1 MKRIKCTVSYD
12 GTNFQGFQVQPEG
25 RTVQGEIEHVLK
37 KMHKGENIRIHA
49 SGRTDRGVHAKGQV
63 FHFDTPLSLTEE
75 QWKRALNSQLP
86 QDIVIRST
94 EFVSEDFHA
103 RFSCVAKEY
112 RYIILYQEERDPFL
126 VNYTHHHPY
135 PLDLQKIEE
144 AMKYFLGTHDF
155 TSFSSAKTEIHDR
168 VRTIDLFKLQRENNK
183 LIFRIRGDG
192 FLYNMV
198 RIIVGTLLDV
208 GSGKIEPEKIPEIFA
223 AKDRT
228 RAGKTI
234 SPNGLYLWK
243 VYY

>member
-12 GTNFQGFQVQPEG
+12 GTNYQGFQVQPEG
-25 RTVQGEIEHVLK
+25 RTVQGEIQHVLK
-37 KMHKGENIRIHA
+37 KMHKGEKIRIHA

-94 EFVSEDFHA
+94 EFVSQDFHA

-112 RYIILYQEERDPFL
+112 RYIVLYQKERDPFL

-135 PLDLQKIEE
+135 PLDLQKIED

-155 TSFSSAKTEIHDR
+155 TSFSSAKTEINDR
-168 VRTIDLFKLQRENNK
+168 VRTIDLFQIQQENNK

-208 GSGKIEPEKIPEIFA
+208 GSGKIEPKKIPEIFA
-223 AKDRT
+223 AKDRA

>member
-12 GTNFQGFQVQPEG
+12 GTNYQGFQVQPEG
-25 RTVQGEIEHVLK
+25 RTVQGEIQHVLK
-37 KMHKGENIRIHA
+37 KMHKGEKIRIHA

-94 EFVSEDFHA
+94 EFVSQDFHA

-112 RYIILYQEERDPFL
+112 RYIVLYQKERDPFL

-135 PLDLQKIEE
+135 PLDLQKIED

-155 TSFSSAKTEIHDR
+155 TSFSSAKTEINDR
-168 VRTIDLFKLQRENNK
+168 VRTIDLFQIQQENNK